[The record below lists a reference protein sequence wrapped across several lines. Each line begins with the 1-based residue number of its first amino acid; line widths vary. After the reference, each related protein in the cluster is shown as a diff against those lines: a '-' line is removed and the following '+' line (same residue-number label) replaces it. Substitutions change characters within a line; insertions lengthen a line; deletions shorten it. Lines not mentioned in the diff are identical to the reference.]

1 MYGAVVMQAYIPAPH
16 PSLGL
21 PPPSQEAT
29 DGAPERSGLHWGHA
43 VAWPCP
49 PQSSLGL
56 LLELQNPLSLSLP
69 SGLPQ
74 TTFQGSGQALGA
86 GDLGS
91 HPDSALTLSVT
102 NQALSEPQSS

>member
-1 MYGAVVMQAYIPAPH
+1 MGPQRD
-16 PSLGL
+16 LGCTGGME
-21 PPPSQEAT
+21 S
-29 DGAPERSGLHWGHA
+29 HGHA
-43 VAWPCP
+43 H

-56 LLELQNPLSLSLP
+56 LLQLQNPLSLSLP